1 MLNLKNERTLWWVL
15 GSILLLRLVGLGIY
29 PLMDTSEARYA
40 EMARKMVELN
50 DWITPMFDY
59 GVPFWGKPPLSFW
72 TQAASMTVFGVNEF
86 AARFPAWLLHLAS
99 CIIIIK
105 LGTQQISRNAGI
117 WAAIIFSSTTL
128 GLVSS
133 GVVLT
138 DPVLSFSILL
148 ASYGFWRW
156 MKCASKADA
165 YLMFA
170 GLGLGLL
177 AKGPL
182 TLVLMGAPAFAWFVI
197 YKEWGRV
204 LRLPWISGLVL
215 MFGISVPWYV
225 AAEMKTPGFMEY
237 FFVGEHWSRY
247 VVSNWAGD
255 LYGSA
260 HAKPYGSIWIQLG
273 LSLLPWA
280 LFLPLLIR
288 KRGSMQRFKAYL
300 WLWALATPVFFTF
313 AGNILWTYLLP
324 ALPAW
329 ALLLSARVSE
339 VGPKTTWAAAA
350 SALVLPIIGA
360 GIIYAGVLEERPQNQ
375 RDVVQ
380 AWLNVQSAHSAPL
393 IYPGRRSYSSEFYS
407 SGKSEN
413 IKDPA
418 KWPRDGS
425 FYLSRRLRDSKDGLP
440 ADLACTSITEA
451 NASQLLLC
459 HWKRPAQGAEGL
471 AGESNAETP
480 RKNEG

>member
-1 MLNLKNERTLWWVL
+1 MLNLKNERILLWIL
-15 GSILLLRLVGLGIY
+15 ISILLLRLLGLGAY

-72 TQAASMTVFGVNEF
+72 TQAASMKLFGINEF

-99 CIIIIK
+99 CFIIIK
-105 LGTQQISRNAGI
+105 LATQEMSRRAGI
-117 WAAIIFSSTTL
+117 WGAIIFSSTTL

-156 MKCASKADA
+156 MKCAGKADA
-165 YLMFA
+165 YLMFL

-182 TLVLMGAPAFAWFVI
+182 TLVLMGMPAFAWIVI
-197 YKEWGRV
+197 HKEWNRMMM
-204 LRLPWISGLVL
+204 LPWVTGIIL
-215 MFGISVPWYV
+215 MLGISAPWYV
-225 AAEMKTPGFMEY
+225 AAEIKTPGFMEY

-247 VVSNWAGD
+247 VISDWAGD

-260 HAKPYGSIWIQLG
+260 HAKPYGTIWIQLG

-280 LFLPLLIR
+280 FFLPLMIR
-288 KRGSMQRFKAYL
+288 RRASMRRFEAYM
-300 WLWALATPVFFTF
+300 WLWALATPLFFTF
-313 AGNILWTYLLP
+313 SGNILWTYLLP

-329 ALLLSARVSE
+329 ALLLAGRISE
-339 VGPKTTWAAAA
+339 VGLYTSRAAAA
-350 SALVLPIIGA
+350 SAFLLPIVGA
-360 GIIYAGVLEERPQNQ
+360 GIIYAGVLDERPQNQ
-375 RDVVQ
+375 RDVVD
-380 AWLNVQSAHSAPL
+380 AWFKAQSAQSGAL

-407 SGKSEN
+407 RGMSEN
-413 IKDPA
+413 IKDPDE
-418 KWPRDGS
+418 WPRNS
-425 FYLSRRLRDSKDGLP
+425 FFYLSRRLRDSN
-440 ADLACTSITEA
+440 ADLPTGLGCVRVTET
-451 NASQLLLC
+451 NASLLLLC
-459 HWKRPAQGAEGL
+459 RWENTG
-471 AGESNAETP
+471 P
-480 RKNEG
+480 R